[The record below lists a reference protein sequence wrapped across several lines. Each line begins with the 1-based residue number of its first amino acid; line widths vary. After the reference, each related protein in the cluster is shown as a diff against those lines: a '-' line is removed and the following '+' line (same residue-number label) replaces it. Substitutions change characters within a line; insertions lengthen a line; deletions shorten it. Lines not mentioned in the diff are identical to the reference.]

1 MSSPKFTISH
11 KAYTKLIIHAAKYP
25 HAPVNGVLIGTAS
38 PAASGSI
45 VVADAIPLL
54 HQWTN
59 LSPMME
65 IGLDLVSGSR
75 KNIIL
80 LMNVLLPEKRRRVAM
95 QSRWACLS

>member
-38 PAASGSI
+38 SGGSPI
-45 VVADAIPLL
+45 LVADAIPLL

-65 IGLDLVSGSR
+65 IGLDLVST
-75 KNIIL
+75 
-80 LMNVLLPEKRRRVAM
+80 V
-95 QSRWACLS
+95 